1 MSIPTRSDH
10 RLLEVTGLSV
20 TFATPRGPLRAVDGV
35 DFGVDRGRTLGIVGE
50 SGSGKSVTVRTLM
63 NILPSTAVVEGDLR
77 FEGRDITT
85 LTKEERKH
93 FWGVELA
100 MVFQDP
106 MTSLNPVKRIGAQ
119 LTESLRFHRGASRSA
134 ASATALDLLEQVQI
148 PDPKRRLRQYP
159 HELSGGMRQ
168 RVVIAM
174 ALACEP
180 KLLIADE
187 PTTALDVTVQKRI
200 LDLLDELRRERDMG
214 LVLITHD
221 LGVVKDRADE
231 ICVMYAGRVA
241 ERAPT
246 HTLFSEMR
254 HPYTRALLD
263 TIPRIDAPSHSRLRP
278 IPGRPPVLLDPPVG
292 CRFADR
298 CRHAQARCLTE
309 DPVLGDALLH
319 HRYACFFPVGT
330 PEGEAALAANDAAGV
345 TAAGRP
351 MDDEQEEV
359 A

>member
-1 MSIPTRSDH
+1 VSRSTGEH
-10 RLLEVTGLSV
+10 RLLEVTDLSV

-35 DFGVDRGRTLGIVGE
+35 SFSVDRGRTLGIVGE
-50 SGSGKSVTVRTLM
+50 SGSGKSVTVRSLM
-63 NILPSTAVVEGDLR
+63 NILPSTATIEGDLR
-77 FEGRDITT
+77 FDGRDVRS
-85 LTKEERKH
+85 LTKDERRH

-119 LTESLRFHRGASRSA
+119 LTESLRYHRRARRSA
-134 ASATALDLLEQVQI
+134 AEASALDLLEQVQI

-168 RVVIAM
+168 RIVIAM

-214 LVLITHD
+214 LILITHD
-221 LGVVKDRADE
+221 LGVVRDRADE

-246 HTLFSEMR
+246 HTLFAEMR

-263 TIPRIDAPSHSRLRP
+263 TIPRLDAPSHSRLQP
-278 IPGRPPVLLDPPVG
+278 IPGRPPVLLDLPPG
-292 CRFADR
+292 CRFAPR
-298 CRHAQARCLTE
+298 CRHAQARCLDE
-309 DPVLGDALLH
+309 DPPLGDELLA
-319 HRYACFFPVGT
+319 HRFACFFPVGT
-330 PEGEAALAANDAAGV
+330 PEGEAALAANLAAGR

-351 MDDEQEEV
+351 IDDEQEEV